1 MEGDRHTDTTVEFT
15 PSPTAF
21 MAYLD
26 PNAVIP
32 EAKLTG
38 YLLILLPKDDKSQ
51 FLSQA
56 GYTLE
61 NWQQFEQD
69 LREQILPLEAV
80 TTTITQYGQKYAIA
94 GNLTGPNGT
103 SLRVKTIWIVTF
115 GLTRLVTLFPN

>member
-1 MEGDRHTDTTVEFT
+1 
-15 PSPTAF
+15 

-26 PNAVIP
+26 PNAVIT

-80 TTTITQYGQKYAIA
+80 PTTITQYGQKYAIA

-103 SLRVKTIWIVTF
+103 SLRVKTIWIVTS